1 MAIRRLIQV
10 KDRGPLK
17 AVQELLME
25 LWRAAALEGMLA
37 PLRRDPYTA
46 PTAQMVFNPEELQST
61 DPFAPVMVR
70 NAAVAAVEAMSSLTD
85 KNVGLFLRP
94 CEIESLRAMQ
104 AQQGYE
110 ISPAILISSD
120 CLSVFS
126 KEDYEQRVQGYDDP
140 LDLTRQMLQ
149 FSAQGGIL
157 PSRYQSSCQLCQT
170 PYPENVD
177 IHIETIGITTEKHLV
192 VGILSKSLAN
202 QLETLI
208 DRSEPVP
215 ASISDRRQRTLENLR
230 SWRDRSTAFANA
242 HFPQAHDSIDDLI
255 SHLVSCSD
263 CCDRL
268 RDFCPLFDDSWL
280 EQDPSDAR
288 DRMSDWL
295 ISCAGCGICEYKC
308 PRDYPLFHVIAYLNR
323 KHTAQV
329 SAH

>member
-10 KDRGPLK
+10 EDRGPLK
-17 AVQELLME
+17 AIQELLMV
-25 LWRAAALEGMLA
+25 LWRAAALEGMLV
-37 PLRRDPYTA
+37 PLRRGIDSA
-46 PTAQMVFNPEELQST
+46 PTPQMVFNPEELQFT

-70 NAAVAAVEAMSSLTD
+70 NAAAAAVEEVPALTG
-85 KNVGLFLRP
+85 KKVGLFLRP
-94 CEIESLRAMQ
+94 CEIESLRAIQ
-104 AQQGYE
+104 AQKGFE
-110 ISPAILISSD
+110 ILPAVLISSD

-126 KEDYEQRVQGYDDP
+126 KEDYELRVQAYDEP
-140 LDLTRQMLQ
+140 LELSRQMLQ

-177 IHIETIGITTEKHLV
+177 VHIETIGITTERHLV
-192 VGILSKSLAN
+192 VGIRSESLAD
-202 QLETLI
+202 QLKILM

-215 ASISDRRQRTLENLR
+215 AAISDRRQRTLENLR
-230 SWRDRSTAFANA
+230 NWRNRSTAFANA
-242 HFPQAHDSIDDLI
+242 HFPHAHESIDDLI

-288 DRMSDWL
+288 DRMTDWL
-295 ISCAGCGICEYKC
+295 TSCAGCGICEYAC
-308 PRDYPLFHVIAYLNR
+308 PRGYPLFRVIAYLNR
-323 KHTAQV
+323 KHTTQV
-329 SAH
+329 STH